1 MVSRDFVFLTDRTPR
16 SATHRVTSVSVDV
29 LSFLRNDAV
38 DASPVSITAF
48 LKHVLVGQNCISS
61 SWTLDPEQQQQQQNV
76 ARRRSID
83 AYLGPAAGRSDTQ
96 SLTTSP
102 VMAYPSRVESSL

>member
-29 LSFLRNDAV
+29 LSFLRNNAV

-61 SWTLDPEQQQQQQNV
+61 SWTLDPEQQQQNV

-96 SLTTSP
+96 SLTASP